1 MRTDNSSNQMGS
13 VMKRTIASL
22 AVMAAFAGVC
32 LATPASANF
41 VTNGSFE
48 TNDGTGAWTGATW
61 TVTPVT
67 TANGNSQAVV
77 NALDVIEGSLG
88 DPYNAQQGGYFAML
102 GDNKGTGVKLSETF
116 NDTAGGLLLT
126 YYVASDGY
134 SGNSFS
140 AQWNGTTITGSAITN
155 VTGTNY
161 VMYQFWVHATGHDT
175 LSFTA
180 LTTDGFL
187 LLDNIS
193 LEVPEPASMA
203 LLGTGLVAAAG
214 AYRRRRKAKSA

>member
-1 MRTDNSSNQMGS
+1 
-13 VMKRTIASL
+13 MKRTIASM
-22 AVMAAFAGVC
+22 AVMAAFAGLC
-32 LATPASANF
+32 FATPASANF
-41 VTNGSFE
+41 ITNGSFE

-77 NALDVIEGSLG
+77 NALDQIMGSLG

-102 GDNKGTGVKLSETF
+102 GDNKGTGVKLAETF

-140 AQWNGTTITGSAITN
+140 AQWNGVTITGSTITN

-187 LLDNIS
+187 LLDNVS

-203 LLGTGLVAAAG
+203 LLGTGLLAAAG
-214 AYRRRRKAKSA
+214 AYRRRRKANRAQ